1 MSAPVTSQI
10 DWHGVAISVSY
21 HPHQWSTVDHIEVN
35 VIGDG
40 IIPITETGYR
50 PHYLHSDVTDEYGG
64 AVAYVL
70 AWLEQEAQTSCAA
83 RYMTVPSP
91 TPTLRPGAANASL
104 EPRIQNAARR
114 TNDRFRKV
122 GRELSSFASGKG
134 TLRQSFVH
142 TLPLRDRH
150 PEVLGQPSSVYGK
163 PSNA

>member
-1 MSAPVTSQI
+1 METP
-10 DWHGVAISVSY
+10 
-21 HPHQWSTVDHIEVN
+21 N
-35 VIGDG
+35 IGTLDALADY
-40 IIPITETGYR
+40 TEPPFMR
-50 PHYLHSDVTDEYGG
+50 
-64 AVAYVL
+64 
-70 AWLEQEAQTSCAA
+70 
-83 RYMTVPSP
+83 
-91 TPTLRPGAANASL
+91 GAAKVGS

>member
-1 MSAPVTSQI
+1 MSHVDEKQTFDLNQPTDSFGPVVSCGP
-10 DWHGVAISVSY
+10 DGVARRHAAV
-21 HPHQWSTVDHIEVN
+21 PH
-35 VIGDG
+35 G
-40 IIPITETGYR
+40 R
-50 PHYLHSDVTDEYGG
+50 F
-64 AVAYVL
+64 
-70 AWLEQEAQTSCAA
+70 
-83 RYMTVPSP
+83 
-91 TPTLRPGAANASL
+91 